1 MNTKPVNEINS
12 QQGQVLDPSNRESME
27 YDVLIVG
34 AGPAGLSAAI
44 QIKQLAKKNDFDI
57 SVCVLEKASEIGAHI
72 LSGAV
77 IETVALDKLLPNWQ
91 DMDSPIKTKVTKD
104 KLSYFGKNWS
114 VNIPNFLL
122 PPLMKNHGNYI
133 VSLGNVCKWLGEV
146 AESLGVEV
154 YPGFSAAEVLIDED
168 DKVYGVATG
177 DMGVSKDGLAK
188 DSWESGMELHA
199 KYTLFSEGARGSLS
213 KFLIDNFELS
223 KESDHQKYAIGIK
236 ELWEVKEENHQ
247 EGLVEHSMGWPL
259 SEGTGGGSFLY
270 HFGQNLVSI
279 GYVVHLNY
287 TNPYVSPFDEFQQ
300 FKTHPSIKKI
310 LEGGKRI
317 SYGARAIT
325 AGGFQSVPKLFFPGG
340 ALIGCSAGF
349 LNYPKIKGTHNAMES
364 GILAAESIIE
374 NFLSE
379 NQNNDLFNYQEKYE
393 SSRIAKELKKVRN
406 VKPFQ
411 SRYGVFLGTILSG
424 IDMWLNTFGITLPFT
439 LSHLKP
445 DYKTLKK
452 ASECD
457 EIIYPKPDG
466 IFSFDKLSSVFLSN
480 TNHQEDQPAHLTL
493 KDSSIPIAVNLVQYD
508 EPAQR
513 YCPAGVY
520 EVLED
525 NENSKPV
532 FQINAQNCVHCKTC
546 DIKDPSQN
554 INWVVPQ
561 GGEGPLYGGM

>member
-44 QIKQLAKKNDFDI
+44 KIKQLAKKNDFDI

-439 LSHLKP
+439 LSHIKP

-480 TNHQEDQPAHLTL
+480 TNHEEDQPAHLTL
-493 KDSSIPIAVNLVQYD
+493 KDSSIPISVNLVQYD

-525 NENSKPV
+525 SENSKPI

>member
-177 DMGVSKDGLAK
+177 DMGVSKDGIAK

-480 TNHQEDQPAHLTL
+480 TNHEEDQPAHLTL

>member
-154 YPGFSAAEVLIDED
+154 YPGFSAAEVLIDEN

-236 ELWEVKEENHQ
+236 ELWEVKEENHE

-480 TNHQEDQPAHLTL
+480 TNHEEDQPAHLTL

-525 NENSKPV
+525 SENSKPV

>member
-44 QIKQLAKKNDFDI
+44 QIKQLAKKNDLDI

-177 DMGVSKDGLAK
+177 DMGVSKDGIAK

-213 KFLIDNFELS
+213 KFLIDNFEL
-223 KESDHQKYAIGIK
+223 
-236 ELWEVKEENHQ
+236 
-247 EGLVEHSMGWPL
+247 
-259 SEGTGGGSFLY
+259 
-270 HFGQNLVSI
+270 
-279 GYVVHLNY
+279 
-287 TNPYVSPFDEFQQ
+287 
-300 FKTHPSIKKI
+300 
-310 LEGGKRI
+310 
-317 SYGARAIT
+317 
-325 AGGFQSVPKLFFPGG
+325 
-340 ALIGCSAGF
+340 
-349 LNYPKIKGTHNAMES
+349 
-364 GILAAESIIE
+364 
-374 NFLSE
+374 
-379 NQNNDLFNYQEKYE
+379 
-393 SSRIAKELKKVRN
+393 
-406 VKPFQ
+406 
-411 SRYGVFLGTILSG
+411 
-424 IDMWLNTFGITLPFT
+424 
-439 LSHLKP
+439 
-445 DYKTLKK
+445 
-452 ASECD
+452 
-457 EIIYPKPDG
+457 
-466 IFSFDKLSSVFLSN
+466 
-480 TNHQEDQPAHLTL
+480 
-493 KDSSIPIAVNLVQYD
+493 
-508 EPAQR
+508 
-513 YCPAGVY
+513 
-520 EVLED
+520 
-525 NENSKPV
+525 
-532 FQINAQNCVHCKTC
+532 
-546 DIKDPSQN
+546 
-554 INWVVPQ
+554 
-561 GGEGPLYGGM
+561 

>member
-44 QIKQLAKKNDFDI
+44 QIKQLAKKNDLDI

-177 DMGVSKDGLAK
+177 DMGVSKDGIAK
-188 DSWESGMELHA
+188 GSWESGMELHA

-439 LSHLKP
+439 LSHIKP

-480 TNHQEDQPAHLTL
+480 TNHEEDQPAHLTL

-525 NENSKPV
+525 SENSKPV

>member
-44 QIKQLAKKNDFDI
+44 QIKQLAKKNDLDI

-177 DMGVSKDGLAK
+177 DMGVSKDGIAK

-379 NQNNDLFNYQEKYE
+379 NQNNDLSNYQEKYE

-439 LSHLKP
+439 LSHIKP

-480 TNHQEDQPAHLTL
+480 TNHEEDQPAHLTL

-525 NENSKPV
+525 SENSKPV